1 MITKTNK
8 KQYYIL
14 SGEGETGTW
23 EGPYTTTERGIRQ
36 RLTRER
42 CGGDRWASAWELC
55 PETETRVACVVDID
69 DGDMRDVPEIE

>member
-1 MITKTNK
+1 MKTEK

-14 SGEGETGTW
+14 GGEGETGTW

-42 CGGDRWASAWELC
+42 GNGNRWASAWELY
-55 PETETRVACVVDID
+55 PETDTRKACVVDID
-69 DGDMRDVPEIE
+69 DGDMRDVPEVE